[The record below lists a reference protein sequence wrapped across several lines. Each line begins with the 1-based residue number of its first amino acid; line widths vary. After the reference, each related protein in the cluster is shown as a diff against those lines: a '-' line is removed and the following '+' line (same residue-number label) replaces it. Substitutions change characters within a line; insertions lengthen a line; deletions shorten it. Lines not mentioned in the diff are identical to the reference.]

1 MDSTKKRVK
10 RNKQK
15 ISWLSE
21 HPWMGIII
29 LLFLYILFIL
39 LPGLIYA
46 FFVNP
51 TFYSTHL
58 YVAHLI
64 DFFGVAILFIIIV
77 PFVLGLPNGREF
89 VGYTQ
94 SIRIVNFK
102 PVFRTIVLG
111 LITAIIILSCML
123 LATYLTT
130 LTSPTGQVIFDPS
143 LLIDPTTINIYTAL
157 RPGIW
162 EEVAFRGIILVL
174 LLKLYSKRTSIILNG
189 ILFGGFHL
197 TNILAAL
204 LSALFFET
212 EFNNETIFQIL
223 FQVIY
228 TTFLGI
234 FLAYLFIKSNSLIPC
249 IIVHYL
255 VDAFSTLVGFAVNVN
270 IWLFLTIMTIIGI
283 GILPAKINILLVR
296 FSCYTW
302 PQPFDEQV
310 KSFDTFLARKSKK
323 SKMKDK

>member
-1 MDSTKKRVK
+1 MGSTKTKDK
-10 RNKQK
+10 KKDQK
-15 ISWLSE
+15 ISWLGE
-21 HPWMGIII
+21 HPWMGIFV
-29 LLFLYILFIL
+29 LLFLYYLFLI

-46 FFVNP
+46 FFVSP
-51 TFYSTHL
+51 TFYTTHL

-64 DFFGVAILFIIIV
+64 DFFGVALFFIVFV
-77 PFVLGLPNGREF
+77 PFVLGLPNKRNF
-89 VGYTQ
+89 VDYTRD
-94 SIRIVNFK
+94 IRILNIK

-111 LITAIIILSCML
+111 FITAIITLACML

-143 LLIDPTTINIYTAL
+143 YLIDPTTINVYTAL

-162 EEVAFRGIILVL
+162 EEVAFRGVILVL

-189 ILFGGFHL
+189 IIFGAFHSM
-197 TNILAAL
+197 NIVTGILN
-204 LSALFFET
+204 ALFFEA
-212 EFNNETIFQIL
+212 EFNNETIFEIL

-255 VDAFSTLVGFAVNVN
+255 VDAFSTLVGVAANVN
-270 IWLFLTIMTIIGI
+270 TWIYLAFMTLFGI
-283 GILPAKINILLVR
+283 GIMSAKINILIVR
-296 FSCYTW
+296 SSCYTW

-310 KSFDTFLARKSKK
+310 ASFDTFLARKSKK
-323 SKMKDK
+323 SKMKGK